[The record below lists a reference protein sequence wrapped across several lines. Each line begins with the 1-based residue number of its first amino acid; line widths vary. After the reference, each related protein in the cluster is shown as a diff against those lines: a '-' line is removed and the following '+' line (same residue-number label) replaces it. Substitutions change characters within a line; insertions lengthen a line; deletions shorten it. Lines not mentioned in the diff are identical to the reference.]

1 MNISRRSFL
10 KLAALSTAAVAVSAS
25 MTGCATPW
33 TTSLTL
39 TYQEVAASDEGAVLF
54 TKTTKTRNGCKEW
67 ENGKKVAVSG
77 EKFVTNTLK
86 ELDGY
91 KTDEEIIN
99 KITAALKEDYPFDD
113 KKKKVILVKE
123 DPEINKSFNSYAIT
137 IKFNVVDATCLI
149 V

>member
-33 TTSLTL
+33 TPSLTI
-39 TYQEVAASDEGAVLF
+39 TYQEVASEGAELF
-54 TKTTKTRNGCKEW
+54 TTTTSAKDGHKQW
-67 ENGKKVAVSG
+67 EKGKKVAVSG
-77 EKFVTNTLK
+77 EKFVTKTLK

-91 KTDEEIIN
+91 KTDKQIIE

-113 KKKKVILVKE
+113 KKKKVTLVNA
-123 DPEINKSFNSYAIT
+123 DPTINQSLNSYAIT
-137 IKFNVVDATCLI
+137 IEFKVVNADCLI

>member
-33 TTSLTL
+33 TPSLTI
-39 TYQEVAASDEGAVLF
+39 TYQEVEASEGAGLF
-54 TKTTKTRNGCKEW
+54 TAKKALNGHKQW

-77 EKFVTNTLK
+77 EKFVVNTLQ

-91 KTDEEIIN
+91 KTDEQIIE

-113 KKKKVILVKE
+113 KTKKVTLVNA
-123 DPEINKSFNSYAIT
+123 DPEINKSFNTYAIT
-137 IKFNVVDATCLI
+137 IEFKVENAVCLI

>member
-10 KLAALSTAAVAVSAS
+10 KLAGLTTVAVAVSAS

-33 TTSLTL
+33 TPSLTI
-39 TYQEVAASDEGAVLF
+39 TYQEVAVSESVGLY
-54 TKTTKTRNGCKEW
+54 TTSIKTLSKHEPW

-77 EKFVTNTLK
+77 EKFVTDTLK

-91 KTDEEIIN
+91 NSEEQIIN
-99 KITAALKEDYPFDD
+99 KITAALKEDYNFDG
-113 KKKKVILVKE
+113 KKVTLV
-123 DPEINKSFNSYAIT
+123 DANPEINKSFNSYAIT
-137 IKFNVVDATCLI
+137 IEFKVVDA

>member
-33 TTSLTL
+33 TPSLTI
-39 TYQEVAASDEGAVLF
+39 TYQEVKASEDAELF
-54 TKTTKTRNGCKEW
+54 TKATKTRNGCKGR

-77 EKFVTNTLK
+77 EKFVTNTLR

-91 KTDEEIIN
+91 KTNQQIID
-99 KITAALKEDYPFDD
+99 KITAALDKDYPFTEY
-113 KKKKVILVKE
+113 KKKVTLVTE
-123 DPEINKSFNSYAIT
+123 NPEINKSFNSYAVT
-137 IKFNVVDATCLI
+137 IEFKVEDV
-149 V
+149 

>member
-33 TTSLTL
+33 TPSLTI
-39 TYQEVAASDEGAVLF
+39 TYQEVEASEGAKLF
-54 TKTTKTRNGCKEW
+54 TTTTNPKKGHKQW

-91 KTDEEIIN
+91 KTDEQIID
-99 KITAALKEDYPFDD
+99 KITAALKEDYSFEG
-113 KKKKVILVKE
+113 KKVTLVNAN
-123 DPEINKSFNSYAIT
+123 PEINKSFNSYAIT
-137 IKFNVVDATCLI
+137 IEFKVVNADCLI

>member
-10 KLAALSTAAVAVSAS
+10 KLAGLTTVAVAVSAS

-33 TTSLTL
+33 TPSLTI
-39 TYQEVAASDEGAVLF
+39 TYQEVAVSESVGLY
-54 TKTTKTRNGCKEW
+54 TTSIKTWSKHEPW

-77 EKFVTNTLK
+77 EKFVTDIQK

-91 KTDEEIIN
+91 KTEDQIIS
-99 KITAALKEDYPFDD
+99 KITAALKEDYPFNG
-113 KKKKVILVKE
+113 KKITLVNAE
-123 DPEINKSFNSYAIT
+123 PEINKSLNSYAVT
-137 IKFNVVDATCLI
+137 IEFKVVDD

>member
-33 TTSLTL
+33 TPSLTI

>member
-33 TTSLTL
+33 TPSLTI
-39 TYQEVAASDEGAVLF
+39 TYQEVASEGAELF
-54 TKTTKTRNGCKEW
+54 TTTKKAKNGHKQW

-91 KTDEEIIN
+91 KTDEEIIK
-99 KITAALKEDYPFDD
+99 KITAALNEDYPFDG
-113 KKKKVILVKE
+113 KKVILVNA

-137 IKFNVVDATCLI
+137 IEFKVVNADCLI

>member
-10 KLAALSTAAVAVSAS
+10 KLAGLTTVAVAVSAS

-33 TTSLTL
+33 TPSLTI
-39 TYQEVAASDEGAVLF
+39 TYQEVAASEGVGLY
-54 TKTTKTRNGCKEW
+54 TTSIKTWSKHEQW

-77 EKFVTNTLK
+77 EKFVTNTLR

-91 KTDEEIIN
+91 KTDEEIIK
-99 KITAALKEDYPFDD
+99 KITAALDEDYPLHE
-113 KKKKVILVKE
+113 KKKKVILVKA

-137 IKFNVVDATCLI
+137 IKFNVVDA
-149 V
+149 

>member
-33 TTSLTL
+33 TPSLTI
-39 TYQEVAASDEGAVLF
+39 TYQEVAASDESAVLF

>member
-10 KLAALSTAAVAVSAS
+10 KMAGLTTVAVAVSAS

-33 TTSLTL
+33 TPSLTI
-39 TYQEVAASDEGAVLF
+39 TYQEVAADGEELF
-54 TKTTKTRNGCKEW
+54 TKTTKTLSEREPW

-77 EKFVTNTLK
+77 EKFVTNTLQ

-91 KTDEEIIN
+91 KTEEQIIQ
-99 KITAALKEDYPFDD
+99 KITAALEKDYPFTG
-113 KKKKVILVKE
+113 KKVALVNAE
-123 DPEINKSFNSYAIT
+123 PEINKSFNSYAIT
-137 IKFNVVDATCLI
+137 IEFKVVNATCLI

>member
-33 TTSLTL
+33 TPSLTI
-39 TYQEVAASDEGAVLF
+39 TYQEVEASEGAGLF
-54 TKTTKTRNGCKEW
+54 TMTTKTRTGREPW

-77 EKFVTNTLK
+77 EKFVVNTLQ

-91 KTDEEIIN
+91 KTEKQIID
-99 KITAALKEDYPFDD
+99 KITAALDKDYPFTEY
-113 KKKKVILVKE
+113 KKKVTLVTAN
-123 DPEINKSFNSYAIT
+123 PEINKSFNSYAIT
-137 IKFNVVDATCLI
+137 IEFKVVDAACLI

>member
-33 TTSLTL
+33 TPSLTI
-39 TYQEVAASDEGAVLF
+39 TYQEVEATKGAGLF
-54 TKTTKTRNGCKEW
+54 TTTKKAKNGHKQW

-77 EKFVTNTLK
+77 EKFIANTLK

-91 KTDEEIIN
+91 KTDKQIIE
-99 KITAALKEDYPFDD
+99 KITAALKEDYPFDG
-113 KKKKVILVKE
+113 KKVTLVNA
-123 DPEINKSFNSYAIT
+123 DPEINKSLNSYAIT
-137 IKFNVVDATCLI
+137 IEFMVENV
-149 V
+149 

>member
-33 TTSLTL
+33 TPSLTI
-39 TYQEVAASDEGAVLF
+39 TYQEVEASKGAGLF
-54 TKTTKTRNGCKEW
+54 TTTTSAKDGHKQW
-67 ENGKKVAVSG
+67 EKGKKVAVSG

-113 KKKKVILVKE
+113 KKKKVALVKA

-137 IKFNVVDATCLI
+137 IEFNVVDATCLI

>member
-33 TTSLTL
+33 TPSLTI
-39 TYQEVAASDEGAVLF
+39 TYQEVEATKGAGLF
-54 TKTTKTRNGCKEW
+54 TTTEAKNGHKQW

-77 EKFVTNTLK
+77 EKFVIKTLN

-91 KTDEEIIN
+91 KTEAQIID
-99 KITAALKEDYPFDD
+99 KITAALKEDYYFDG
-113 KKKKVILVKE
+113 KKVTLE
-123 DPEINKSFNSYAIT
+123 NANPEINKAFNSYAIT
-137 IKFNVVDATCLI
+137 IEFKVVDATCL
-149 V
+149 VV

>member
-10 KLAALSTAAVAVSAS
+10 KLAGLTTVAVAVSAS

-33 TTSLTL
+33 TPSLTI
-39 TYQEVAASDEGAVLF
+39 TYQEVAVSESVGLY
-54 TKTTKTRNGCKEW
+54 TTSIKTLSKHEPW

-77 EKFVTNTLK
+77 EKFVTDIQK

-91 KTDEEIIN
+91 KTEDQIIS
-99 KITAALKEDYPFDD
+99 KITAALKEDYPFNG
-113 KKKKVILVKE
+113 KKITLVNAE
-123 DPEINKSFNSYAIT
+123 PEINKSLTSYAVT
-137 IKFNVVDATCLI
+137 IEFKVVDD

>member
-10 KLAALSTAAVAVSAS
+10 KLAGLTTVAVAVSAS

-33 TTSLTL
+33 TPSLTI
-39 TYQEVAASDEGAVLF
+39 TYQEVAVSESVGLY
-54 TKTTKTRNGCKEW
+54 TTSIKTLSKHEPW

-77 EKFVTNTLK
+77 EKFVVNTLQ

-91 KTDEEIIN
+91 KTDEEIIK

-113 KKKKVILVKE
+113 KKKKVTLVKAE
-123 DPEINKSFNSYAIT
+123 PEINKSFNSYAIT
-137 IKFNVVDATCLI
+137 IEFKVVNADCVI

>member
-33 TTSLTL
+33 TPSLTI
-39 TYQEVAASDEGAVLF
+39 TYQEVASEGAELF
-54 TKTTKTRNGCKEW
+54 TTTTSAKDGHKQW
-67 ENGKKVAVSG
+67 EKGKKVAVSG

>member
-25 MTGCATPW
+25 LTGCATPW
-33 TTSLTL
+33 TPSLTI
-39 TYQEVAASDEGAVLF
+39 TYQEVEASEGAGLF
-54 TKTTKTRNGCKEW
+54 TTTTSAKNGHKQW
-67 ENGKKVAVSG
+67 EKGKKVAVSG

-91 KTDEEIIN
+91 KTDEQIIN
-99 KITAALKEDYPFDD
+99 KITAALKEDYEFTG
-113 KKKKVILVKE
+113 KKVILVTA
-123 DPEINKSFNSYAIT
+123 DPEINKSFNSYAVT
-137 IKFNVVDATCLI
+137 IQFKVENADCLI

>member
-33 TTSLTL
+33 TPSLTI
-39 TYQEVAASDEGAVLF
+39 TYQEVAASEGAKLF
-54 TKTTKTRNGCKEW
+54 TATKAKSGHKQW

-91 KTDEEIIN
+91 KTDEQIIN
-99 KITAALKEDYPFDD
+99 KITAALKEDYLFDD
-113 KKKKVILVKE
+113 KKNQVILVNA

-137 IKFNVVDATCLI
+137 IEFKVKSV
-149 V
+149 

>member
-33 TTSLTL
+33 TPSLTI
-39 TYQEVAASDEGAVLF
+39 TYQEVAASEGAKLF
-54 TKTTKTRNGCKEW
+54 TETEKTRNGRKPW

-77 EKFVTNTLK
+77 EKFVVNTLQ

-91 KTDEEIIN
+91 KTEKQIID
-99 KITAALKEDYPFDD
+99 KITAALDEDYPLTE
-113 KKKKVILVKE
+113 KKKKVTLVNAN
-123 DPEINKSFNSYAIT
+123 PEINKSFNSYAIT
-137 IKFNVVDATCLI
+137 IEFKVVKA
-149 V
+149 

>member
-25 MTGCATPW
+25 LTGCATPW
-33 TTSLTL
+33 TPSLTI
-39 TYQEVAASDEGAVLF
+39 TYQEVAASEGAKLF
-54 TKTTKTRNGCKEW
+54 TANKALNGHKQW

-77 EKFVTNTLK
+77 EKFVTKTLK

-91 KTDEEIIN
+91 KTDKQIIE

-113 KKKKVILVKE
+113 KTKKVTLVNA
-123 DPEINKSFNSYAIT
+123 DPEINKSFNTYAIT
-137 IKFNVVDATCLI
+137 IQFKVVDA
-149 V
+149 

>member
-33 TTSLTL
+33 TPSLTI
-39 TYQEVAASDEGAVLF
+39 TYQEVAASEGAELF
-54 TKTTKTRNGCKEW
+54 TKTTKTRNGRKPW

-77 EKFVTNTLK
+77 EKFVVNTLQ

-91 KTDEEIIN
+91 KTEKQIID
-99 KITAALKEDYPFDD
+99 KITAALKEDYPFTENN
-113 KKKKVILVKE
+113 KKVTLVNAN
-123 DPEINKSFNSYAIT
+123 PEINKSFNSYAIT
-137 IKFNVVDATCLI
+137 IQFKVESV
-149 V
+149 

>member
-10 KLAALSTAAVAVSAS
+10 KMAGLTTVAVAVSAS

-33 TTSLTL
+33 TPSLTI
-39 TYQEVAASDEGAVLF
+39 TYQEVEASKGAKLF
-54 TKTTKTRNGCKEW
+54 TATKALSGHEQW

-77 EKFVTNTLK
+77 EKFVTDTLK

-91 KTDEEIIN
+91 NSEEQIIN
-99 KITAALKEDYPFDD
+99 KITAALKEDYNFDG
-113 KKKKVILVKE
+113 KKVTLV
-123 DPEINKSFNSYAIT
+123 DANPEINKSFNSYAIT
-137 IKFNVVDATCLI
+137 IEFKVVDA